1 MSRFGDGADGVVAFG
16 VEAKREVFGA
26 LPCEKHKEPMA
37 AEVVVRDR
45 ELVHGGDL
53 CVAWVSCSCLVEI
66 GFCEPELA
74 HNTRN
79 GREHGGVS
87 GNFPGRIGIIQPS
100 WTSAIQDDFD
110 ARALVPSSRLNSR
123 CAGASFSGARRSS
136 DLSFGY
142 VGDESMSKCNACV
155 VSICGTGASI
165 YRDPREG
172 QNGGF

>member
-79 GREHGGVS
+79 VRELGGVS
-87 GNFPGRIGIIQPS
+87 GNFQERIGRIQPS
-100 WTSAIQDDFD
+100 WRSALQDDF
-110 ARALVPSSRLNSR
+110 
-123 CAGASFSGARRSS
+123 
-136 DLSFGY
+136 
-142 VGDESMSKCNACV
+142 E
-155 VSICGTGASI
+155 
-165 YRDPREG
+165 
-172 QNGGF
+172 